1 MASLTALSARNHL
14 ENEAVLIDTR
24 PERNFNHQH
33 VPGSYAVPH
42 SSSMASWIGWV
53 VPWGQPLVLLSADAG
68 HHDDMVRQ
76 LIRIGFDRLH
86 GFLAGGIEAWKIAG
100 LPVETTNRLN
110 LDSLRQSQDLPAPPL
125 VIDVRQSNEYAR
137 GHISGA
143 LNIELRELQDHLDGL
158 PGNFR
163 W

>member
-1 MASLTALSARNHL
+1 MDSLTALSARNHL
-14 ENEAVLIDTR
+14 ENESVLIDTR
-24 PERNFNHQH
+24 LERNFNHEH
-33 VPGSYAVPH
+33 GPGSYALPH
-42 SSSMASWIGWV
+42 GSSMATWIGWV
-53 VPWGQPLVLLSADAG
+53 VHWGQTLVLHSADAG

-125 VIDVRQSNEYAR
+125 VIDVRQRNEYA
-137 GHISGA
+137 
-143 LNIELRELQDHLDGL
+143 
-158 PGNFR
+158 
-163 W
+163 